1 MIKIFNSNSHIK
13 ADSYLLL
20 TTLIWGASFS
30 LVKAA
35 LEDISSMLLLSIRFW
50 AGTLFLMPV
59 YLLQKERYV
68 TKIQLRNGVILGLV
82 MFLGMTF
89 QTVGLKYTTA
99 SKSGFITGI
108 AVIFVPFLVIM
119 IEKKVPKLN
128 AFISA
133 LFAGLGVFLL
143 TQPQAGVINKGDV
156 YTFFCAIV
164 FALQIVLIKHF
175 VKENESL
182 IMAIL
187 MLGFCAL
194 FSSVA
199 TVFIENTYIFF
210 SKELLL
216 SIAFLS
222 VFCTSICF
230 WMQTTWQPKTSAT
243 TAAVIFTMEPV
254 FAAVFAFIFLNE
266 FFQLTGWIGALMIL
280 SGMFISELGK

>member
-1 MIKIFNSNSHIK
+1 MIKIFRSNSHIK
-13 ADSYLLL
+13 ADAYLLL
-20 TTLIWGASFS
+20 TTLIWGVSFS
-30 LVKAA
+30 LVKVA
-35 LEDISSMLLLSIRFW
+35 LNDISSMLLLSIRFW
-50 AGTLFLMPV
+50 AGALFLLPV
-59 YLLQKERYV
+59 FLFQKEKCL
-68 TKIQLRNGVILGLV
+68 TKIQLRNGLILGLI

-89 QTVGLKYTTA
+89 QTVGLNYTTA
-99 SKSGFITGI
+99 SKSGFITGL

-119 IEKKVPKLN
+119 IEKKMPKLN
-128 AFISA
+128 AFIGA
-133 LFAGLGVFLL
+133 LLAGLGVFLL
-143 TQPQAGVINKGDV
+143 TQPQAGVINIGDI
-156 YTFFCAIV
+156 YTFFCAII

-199 TVFIENTYIFF
+199 ALFFENTYIFF

-216 SIAFLS
+216 SIGFLS
-222 VFCTSICF
+222 LFCTSICF

-254 FAAVFAFIFLNE
+254 FAAMFAFIFLNE
-266 FFQLTGWIGALMIL
+266 FFQLAGWIGAFMIL
-280 SGMFISELGK
+280 SGMFISELSK